1 MAAEEV
7 VEKVVEGV
15 VGGVEGVVV
24 EGVAVAR
31 EVVEGAR
38 VERVGR
44 VGRVARVASAGH
56 TATGPATLP

>member
-44 VGRVARVASAGH
+44 VARVASAGH

>member
-38 VERVGR
+38 VGR